1 MKKRSIIALLAISVF
16 FSACG
21 SGGDTEERD
30 VKYYD
35 TLEKA
40 KNKLDWCSKKLNIS
54 LDYKKVEELEKSS
67 KLRGFSFAEAE
78 TALSNPIIIEKAKN
92 KEKLDTINYRNC
104 LNAAEAYTKIVFK
117 VNL

>member
-1 MKKRSIIALLAISVF
+1 MKKRSIIALLAILVF

-40 KNKLDWCSKKLNIS
+40 KNKLDWCAKKLNIT
-54 LDYKKVEELEKSS
+54 LDYQKVEEEEKSS
-67 KLRGFSFAEAE
+67 KLRRFAFEDAR
-78 TALSNPIIIEKAKN
+78 TTLSDPIIIEKAKN

-104 LNAAEAYTKIVFK
+104 LKAAEAYTKIVFK